1 VTNHSPDDINIVR
14 LPLFTIFTPSYNRA
28 HTLPRVYESIAAQT
42 FRLVVD
48 DGSTDN
54 TGELVEAWAREA
66 RFPIRYFHQPN
77 GHKKTAFNRGVREAR
92 GEWFLC
98 WDSDDTAPADALQIF
113 RDRWF
118 AIPETD
124 RDTYVGVTGLC
135 IDEAGAIVGDRYPTS
150 PYDSDTLSSTLGD
163 GIGGEKWG
171 FQRLAVLRDY
181 PFPEFIQGLVGEGL
195 VWNAIARKYRTRYVN
210 DVVRIYHVEPDSLIH
225 SQKTVAKM
233 RGVAEGQCFAAAAF
247 LDHDWRWFAKAPT
260 QVVKIAANHTRFAWH
275 LHRSG
280 RTVRHPPQTFAGWA
294 LKLLAWPLGVAAFV
308 YDELG
313 SGAS

>member
-1 VTNHSPDDINIVR
+1 MMAA
-14 LPLFTIFTPSYNRA
+14 PLFTIFTPSYNRA
-28 HTLPRVYESIAAQT
+28 HTLRRVYESIAAQI
-42 FRLVVD
+42 FRDFEWVVVD

-54 TGELVEAWAREA
+54 TAELVEAWSREA

-92 GEWFLC
+92 GELFLC

-118 AIPETD
+118 AIPEAD

-210 DVVRIYHVEPDSLIH
+210 DVVRIYHIEPDSLIH

>member
-1 VTNHSPDDINIVR
+1 MAA
-14 LPLFTIFTPSYNRA
+14 PLFTIFTPSYNRA
-28 HTLPRVYESIAAQT
+28 HTLPRVYESIAAQI
-42 FRLVVD
+42 FRDFEWVVVD

-54 TGELVEAWAREA
+54 TAELVKAWAREA
-66 RFPIRYFHQPN
+66 DFAIRYFHQPN

-92 GEWFLC
+92 GELFLC

-113 RDRWF
+113 RDRWA
-118 AIPETD
+118 AIPEGD
-124 RDTYVGVTGLC
+124 RDAYVGITGLC

-195 VWNAIARKYRTRYVN
+195 IWNAIARKYRTRYVN

-233 RGVAEGQCFAAAAF
+233 RGVAEGQCYAAAAF

-260 QVVKIAANHTRFAWH
+260 EVVKIAANHTRFAWH

-280 RTVRHPPQTFAGWA
+280 RTVRHPPKTLVGWT
-294 LKLLAWPLGVAAFV
+294 LKLLAWPIGVAAFL
-308 YDELG
+308 YDEMG
-313 SGAS
+313 SATV

>member
-1 VTNHSPDDINIVR
+1 MAT
-14 LPLFTIFTPSYNRA
+14 PLFTIFTPSYNRA
-28 HTLPRVYESIAAQT
+28 HTLPRVYESIAAQI
-42 FRLVVD
+42 FRDFEWVVVD

-54 TGELVEAWAREA
+54 SAELVEAWGREA
-66 RFPIRYFHQPN
+66 LFPIRYFHQPN

-92 GEWFLC
+92 GELFLC

-113 RDRWF
+113 RDRWA
-118 AIPETD
+118 AIPEGD
-124 RDTYVGVTGLC
+124 RDAYVGITGLC

-195 VWNAIARKYRTRYVN
+195 IWNAIARKYRTRYVN

-233 RGVAEGQCFAAAAF
+233 RNVAEGQCYAVSDF
-247 LDHDWRWFAKAPT
+247 LDHDGRWFFRAPV
-260 QVVKIAANHTRFAWH
+260 QVIKISANYTRFAWH
-275 LHRSG
+275 LWRNG
-280 RTVRHPPQTFAGWA
+280 RACSYPPKTLRGQLMRF
-294 LKLLAWPLGVAAFV
+294 LAWPVGFAAFI
-308 YDELG
+308 YDELFFP
-313 SGAS
+313 